1 MTYKP
6 PVYSERRIAMNKN
19 ADEIIALLLEISKV
33 SQRLAR
39 NIALLEIK
47 KAQKETPIEI
57 Q

>member
-1 MTYKP
+1 MD
-6 PVYSERRIAMNKN
+6 NKN
-19 ADEIIALLLEISKV
+19 TDELILLLLEISKV

-47 KAQKETPIEI
+47 KSQKETPTET

>member
-1 MTYKP
+1 
-6 PVYSERRIAMNKN
+6 MNKN
-19 ADEIIALLLEISKV
+19 ADEMIALLLEISKV

-47 KAQKETPIEI
+47 KAQKETPTEF